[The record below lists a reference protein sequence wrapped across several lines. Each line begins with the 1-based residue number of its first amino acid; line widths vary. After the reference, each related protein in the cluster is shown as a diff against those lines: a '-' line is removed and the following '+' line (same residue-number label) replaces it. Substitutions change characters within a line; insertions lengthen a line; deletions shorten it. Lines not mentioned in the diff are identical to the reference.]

1 MVLRVGPF
9 KQFFSIEKCC
19 LPISEVL
26 NNNKT
31 EQNKTNP
38 SRKKKKPVWLCETN
52 KQTYRSIVYFCLN
65 FKIKMSTLFC

>member
-38 SRKKKKPVWLCETN
+38 SRKKKNLYGCVRQISKHTVL
-52 KQTYRSIVYFCLN
+52 
-65 FKIKMSTLFC
+65 